1 MIAQH
6 TRVRL
11 LPGRERSVL
20 NRHPWVFSGALE
32 QADAVGGGPAIVD
45 VWSHDGGWLARG
57 LLNPQADLVI
67 RLLTWS
73 QEQAV
78 DGALI
83 AGRVETAVR
92 RREAGI
98 AAENAMGPT
107 DAFRLV
113 YSEADG
119 LSGLI
124 VDRYA
129 DALSVRV
136 FAGALVPFLPEIL
149 DALRRVTGLATIRVE
164 PDAESVEREDID
176 PAAFE
181 GLSSGPGDPVRIREH
196 GLAFDVALTGGQKT
210 GFFLDQRTNRAR
222 TAAHAAG
229 RRVLSC
235 HCYTGGFEMHAA
247 RAGAREVLGLDCSAP
262 AVERAAAHAAL
273 NGFDALVRHE
283 KADVPTALRR
293 FRDERREFDLIVLD
307 PPRFVFSRAQMEKG
321 MRAYKDIN
329 LLAMKLLAPGGILA
343 TFSCSGLVS
352 AVDFHQMLRWA
363 AVDAGRDVRIVE
375 QLGQPFD
382 HPILATF
389 PESGYLKG
397 LLCRVDGAA

>member
-6 TRVRL
+6 TRIRL

-32 QADAVGGGPAIVD
+32 QADAVGDGPAIAE
-45 VWSHDGGWLARG
+45 VWSHDGVWLARG
-57 LLNPQADLVI
+57 LLNPAADLVV
-67 RLLTWS
+67 RLYSWD
-73 QEQAV
+73 EARAI

-83 AGRVETAVR
+83 AERIAAAVR
-92 RREAGI
+92 RRESGI
-98 AAENAMGPT
+98 AAENVHGPT
-107 DAFRLV
+107 NAFRLV

-129 DALSVRV
+129 DALSVRI

-149 DALRRVTGLATIRVE
+149 EALRAATGITAMHVE
-164 PDAESVEREDID
+164 PDGESVEREAID
-176 PAAFE
+176 PAAFA
-181 GLSSGPGDPVRIREH
+181 GLSTGSDAPVRIHEH
-196 GLAFDVALTGGQKT
+196 GLAFDVALAGGQKT

-222 TAAHAAG
+222 TAAHSAG

-235 HCYTGGFEMHAA
+235 HAYTGAFEMHAA
-247 RAGAREVLGLDCSAP
+247 RAGATEVLGLDCSAP
-262 AVERAAAHAAL
+262 AVAQAAAHATL
-273 NGFDALVRHE
+273 NGFSDRVRHE
-283 KADVPTALRR
+283 KADVPVALRR
-293 FRDERREFDLIVLD
+293 FRDEGRSFDLIVLD
-307 PPRFVFSRAQMEKG
+307 PPRYVFSRAQMEKG

-352 AVDFHQMLRWA
+352 AADFQQMLRWA
-363 AVDAGRDVRIVE
+363 AVDAKRDVRIVE

-397 LLCRVDGAA
+397 LLCRVE